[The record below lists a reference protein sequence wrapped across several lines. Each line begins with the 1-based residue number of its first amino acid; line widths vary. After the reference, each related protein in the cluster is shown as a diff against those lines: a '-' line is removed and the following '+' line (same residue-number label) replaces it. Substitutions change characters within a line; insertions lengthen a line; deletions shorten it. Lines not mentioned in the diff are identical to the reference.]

1 MSHVLAFRRRHEP
14 EDPHVEAV
22 VYYGLIAATGFVAG
36 WAAQA
41 LGLF

>member
-1 MSHVLAFRRRHEP
+1 MSHVLALKRRHEP
-14 EDPHVEAV
+14 EDPHVEAM